1 MASGGERVDEA
12 PTLPGG
18 FILSKWMLALGAVL
32 MLTVYGLTLKAPA
45 MGLYHD
51 DGIYAVNAKALAEGH
66 GFRLISFPEE
76 ISQTKYPILFPLG
89 LSLIWRVA
97 PSFPDNV
104 LYLKLLPFVAAIVWF
119 WLVDRFL
126 AYQTG
131 RADLAR
137 GIAILTAAS
146 PWVLFYTTALF
157 SEALFAAFA
166 WGGLWMLTRCE
177 RESATTSRLLWAALL
192 CAAAYHTRTVGF
204 TLIAAGIMS
213 LAMKRRFRPAIVFGA
228 LSAALAL
235 PWHLWTW
242 SQAAS
247 IPGFYAYYT
256 GSSYWHWNV
265 LFDFTVAEKLTIVG
279 RNTIFLF
286 IGPGQ
291 LMAFNPALLWPLLLL
306 VGALSAIGFV
316 ASARES
322 IGVAHV
328 FVGMYLGTLLLWSWP
343 PARFLLPVY
352 PLLLLYAALGG
363 LQALAR
369 LNRLRVRRA
378 VATGAVGAVAFA
390 AGWGSGT
397 VARNAVVKGRGC
409 LSESCERTWQDYLS
423 VMSWLEEKTP
433 PGAILMGTQDPILYL
448 YTGRKAVRAF
458 DQDPFLL
465 YYADDPDR
473 QPFGPPEAMAER
485 IRDSGAEYLVL
496 AHREESLT
504 DAFLWRQFLA
514 LRRARPGLLE
524 PEMTVGSPDFG
535 VYRIDRRALSDP

>member
-1 MASGGERVDEA
+1 M
-12 PTLPGG
+12 
-18 FILSKWMLALGAVL
+18 ILHRWSRSWILALGTALLL
-32 MLTVYGLTLKAPA
+32 MVYGLTLKAPA
-45 MGLYHD
+45 IGLYHD
-51 DGIYAVNAKALAEGH
+51 DGLYGVTAKALAEGR
-66 GFRLISFPEE
+66 GYRLISFPDE
-76 ISQTKYPILFPLG
+76 IPQTKYPVLFPLG

-104 LYLKLLPFVAAIVWF
+104 LYLKLLPFIAAIVWF

-131 RADLAR
+131 RSSLAR

-146 PWVLFYTTALF
+146 PWVLFYATALF

-177 RESATTSRLLWAALL
+177 RESATASRLLWAALL
-192 CAAAYHTRTVGF
+192 CAAAYHTRAVGF

-213 LAMKRRFRPAIVFGA
+213 LAMKRKFRPAVVFGA
-228 LSAALAL
+228 LSGALAL

-242 SQAAS
+242 NQAGT

-256 GSSYWHWNV
+256 GSSYWHWNI

-279 RNTIFLF
+279 RNAIFLF
-286 IGPGQ
+286 VGPGQ

-328 FVGMYLGTLLLWSWP
+328 FVGMYVGTLLLWSWP

-397 VARNAVVKGRGC
+397 VARNAMVKGRGC
-409 LSESCERTWQDYLS
+409 LSEPCERRWQDYLS

-433 PGAILMGTQDPILYL
+433 PEAILMGTQDPILYL
-448 YTGRKAVRAF
+448 YTDRKAVRAF

-465 YYADDPDR
+465 YYADGPDR
-473 QPFGPPEAMAER
+473 EPFGPPEALAER
-485 IRDSGAEYLVL
+485 IRDSGADYLVL
-496 AHREESLT
+496 AQREESLT

-514 LRRARPGLLE
+514 LRRARPGLFEL
-524 PEMTVGSPDFG
+524 EMTVGSPDFG
-535 VYRIDRRALSDP
+535 VYRIDREALTRP

>member
-1 MASGGERVDEA
+1 V
-12 PTLPGG
+12 
-18 FILSKWMLALGAVL
+18 
-32 MLTVYGLTLKAPA
+32 
-45 MGLYHD
+45 GLYHD

-66 GFRLISFPEE
+66 GYRLISLPDE
-76 ISQTKYPILFPLG
+76 IPQTKYPILFPLG
-89 LSLIWRVA
+89 LSLIWRVV

-104 LYLKLLPFVAAIVWF
+104 LYLKLFPFVAGLAWF
-119 WLVDRFL
+119 WLIDRFL

-131 RADLAR
+131 RANLAR

-166 WGGLWMLTRCE
+166 WGGLWMLSRCE
-177 RESATTSRLLWAALL
+177 RESATASRLLWATLL
-192 CAAAYHTRTVGF
+192 CAAAYHTRTIGF
-204 TLIAAGIMS
+204 TLIAAGIMT
-213 LAMKRRFRPAIVFGA
+213 LAMKRKFRPAIAFGA
-228 LSAALAL
+228 LSGGLAF
-235 PWHLWTW
+235 PWILWTW
-242 SQAAS
+242 SQAGT

-265 LFDFTVAEKLTIVG
+265 LFDFTVAEKLNIVG

-286 IGPGQ
+286 VGPGH

-306 VGALSAIGFV
+306 VGALSVIGFV
-316 ASARES
+316 GTARES

-328 FVGMYLGTLLLWSWP
+328 FVGMYVGTLLLWSWP
-343 PARFLLPVY
+343 PARFLLPIY

-363 LQALAR
+363 LQVLDR
-369 LNRLRVRRA
+369 LDRLRAKRA
-378 VATGAVGAVAFA
+378 VATGAVAAVALA

-409 LSESCERTWQDYLS
+409 LAEPCERTWQDYLS

-433 PGAILMGTQDPILYL
+433 PEAVVMGTQDPVLYL

-465 YYADDPDR
+465 YYADGPDR
-473 QPFGPPEAMAER
+473 EPFGPPEAMAER
-485 IRDSGAEYLVL
+485 ISESGADYLVL
-496 AHREESLT
+496 AQREESLT

-514 LRRARPGLLE
+514 LRHSRPGSLE

-535 VYRIDRRALSDP
+535 VYRIDREALANP